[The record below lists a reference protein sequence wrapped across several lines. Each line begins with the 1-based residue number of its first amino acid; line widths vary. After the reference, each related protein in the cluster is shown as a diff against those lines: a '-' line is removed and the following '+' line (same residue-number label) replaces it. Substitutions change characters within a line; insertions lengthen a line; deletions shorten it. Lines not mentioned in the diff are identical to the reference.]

1 MKKFILL
8 LLVLHVALFARD
20 IENEKNLDL
29 DSLTN
34 QESIDSMNSWLDGD
48 FGLKPDKVSYLLPFG
63 YTGHKYKSYNLDGY
77 NNYEAELQV
86 SLKLGVGKNIFGL
99 KERYYL
105 SYTHHAF
112 WQIYT
117 NSSPFRENNYNPEAF
132 TIIPIFSD
140 IQGFTLRNVKVSLA
154 HVSNGKGK
162 TSLTHDSFGNAVVVN
177 TSRSMNY
184 TYVDFAFQKES
195 FLADFIFLAPSFGAD
210 NLSDNPDIMD
220 YWGYTAVKLSYF
232 QGKSMYT
239 LMLRGNPVTEKGA
252 LEATYSYP
260 IQEHSLFVFG
270 KFFTG
275 YGESLID
282 YNNYV
287 TKFAFGISFSR

>member
-1 MKKFILL
+1 MKKIILL
-8 LLVLHVALFARD
+8 LLLLHVTIFAQD
-20 IENEKNLDL
+20 IKNEKNLDL
-29 DSLTN
+29 DNLTN
-34 QESIDSMNSWLDGD
+34 QESINSMNSWLGGN
-48 FGLKPDKVSYLLPFG
+48 FALKPDKVSYLLPFG
-63 YTGHKYKSYNLDGY
+63 YTGHKYQSYNLDEY
-77 NNYEAELQV
+77 SNFEAELQV
-86 SLKLGVGKNIFGL
+86 SLKLGVGKDLFGL

-132 TIIPIFSD
+132 AIIPIFSD
-140 IQGFTLRNVKVSLA
+140 IQGFTLRNVKLSLA

-162 TSLTHDSFGNAVVVN
+162 TSLTRDSAGNPIVVN
-177 TSRSMNY
+177 TSRSINY
-184 TYVDFAFQKES
+184 AYIDMAFQKDS
-195 FLADFIFLAPSFGAD
+195 FLANFIVLAPSFGAD

-220 YWGYTAVKLSYF
+220 YWGYTAVKLTYF
-232 QGKSMYT
+232 RGKNMYT
-239 LMLRGNPVTEKGA
+239 LMVRGNPATEKGA
-252 LEATYSYP
+252 LEATYSHP
-260 IQEHSLFVFG
+260 IRERSLFVFG